1 VATAI
6 ATFVLLALV
15 MAAMAV
21 GVMFRRQPLKGSCGG
36 LNNAMGSN
44 ESCSFCG
51 GNPDKCEEQSNVEQ
65 TKFEQAKFEQAK

>member
-1 VATAI
+1 MGTAI

-36 LNNAMGSN
+36 LNNAMGTN
-44 ESCSFCG
+44 ESCAFCG
-51 GNPDKCEEQSNVEQ
+51 GNPVKCEEQ
-65 TKFEQAKFEQAK
+65 TKEVTARYEQAK